1 MNVNQYCA
9 KVSAGQLPQ
18 SYTMTNCESIT
29 TLVFLFYFPKWS
41 ACLLSET
48 IGVFK
53 RFACQNYCIII
64 QSQQSS
70 FIYFFSPSD
79 HIAQM
84 FFLTSSLVEGN
95 QFLTDGGIGQ
105 QQWIH
110 LQKGSLPDDKPKAK
124 KGN

>member
-1 MNVNQYCA
+1 MPKLLHYHSVPT
-9 KVSAGQLPQ
+9 VILH
-18 SYTMTNCESIT
+18 
-29 TLVFLFYFPKWS
+29 LF
-41 ACLLSET
+41 
-48 IGVFK
+48 I
-53 RFACQNYCIII
+53 
-64 QSQQSS
+64 
-70 FIYFFSPSD
+70 FFSPSD